1 MLFGYAF
8 MKITVLYSDIL
19 YLIHIILFFLIRI
32 SCFVATFSS
41 ILMQSGLL
49 LLFFLLSSIPSTI
62 LNTNFTFILFEQA
75 HSFDFEFFGL
85 QRINSPFLLFN
96 YLQTF
101 LLRIV
106 ESFKLKS
113 EKIQISLVFLE
124 TNQNLPLEL
133 K

>member
-8 MKITVLYSDIL
+8 VKIAVLYSDIL

-41 ILMQSGLL
+41 ILMQSGLV

-75 HSFDFEFFGL
+75 HSFDVEFFGL

-106 ESFKLKS
+106 ESLKLKS
-113 EKIQISLVFLE
+113 EKIHISLVLLE
-124 TNQNLPLEL
+124 TNKNLPLEL